1 MRPDTDPRRLLSYS
15 AAVSVLLASFVAI
28 GVALNRLSAGGPTV
42 KPAAAANRSTR
53 LTASGAD
60 RSAVGSI
67 IRLQPRSGQPLWI
80 AANAAACVVLRRAQ
94 AIHDEERLRALS
106 SGGWVY
112 TVDDETQARIVDTS
126 PGCYRVR
133 ILEGDAQGKTG
144 WVPVENAEGLPAR
157 RGF

>member
-1 MRPDTDPRRLLSYS
+1 MRHDSDPRGLLSYS
-15 AAVSVLLASFVAI
+15 AVICVLLASFVAI
-28 GVALNRLSAGGPTV
+28 GMALNRLCSGPTLS
-42 KPAAAANRSTR
+42 PAAAANRRTPMA
-53 LTASGAD
+53 ASGGD
-60 RSAVGSI
+60 RAAVGSI
-67 IRLQPRSGQPLWI
+67 IRLQPRSGQSLWI

-144 WVPVENAEGLPAR
+144 WVPFENAEGLPAR